1 MGFSLKEK
9 NVKCMVEF
17 LFLFLQEWVGKQ
29 EAMKNEEIEITF
41 SYWDGSGHRRSV
53 RMKKGEFRE
62 GRRRLDIKE
71 IDKLLPPLFFPSLL
85 SLSSSFS
92 HLPPPQLFYF
102 FSLLVLL
109 FVCKRCIQVNT
120 I

>member
-62 GRRRLDIKE
+62 DRRRLDIKE
-71 IDKLLPPLFFPSLL
+71 MTDFFHPSFSLPFCLSLHPFLTYPHPNYFTFFLFLFFYL
-85 SLSSSFS
+85 
-92 HLPPPQLFYF
+92 Y
-102 FSLLVLL
+102 VKD
-109 FVCKRCIQVNT
+109 VYK
-120 I
+120 